1 MLGTVDFSESRL
13 LVISRK
19 ISPPTIY
26 FWKNG
31 KKTNERTGFE
41 SDMQGRMQPP
51 SFPYFAGKQAQ
62 ASSVRS
68 RGALVMMSPREV
80 IEIAFTYIGV
90 IALCS
95 LIHYG
100 LVELRNTILEDSSSD
115 EGELLAG
122 LIQSLDYAFI
132 ISATIAVLIKLF
144 SNTWG
149 AMKYSQV
156 INTSEGQK
164 NTS

>member
-1 MLGTVDFSESRL
+1 
-13 LVISRK
+13 
-19 ISPPTIY
+19 
-26 FWKNG
+26 
-31 KKTNERTGFE
+31 
-41 SDMQGRMQPP
+41 
-51 SFPYFAGKQAQ
+51 
-62 ASSVRS
+62 
-68 RGALVMMSPREV
+68 MMSPREV

-164 NTS
+164 NT